1 MNKIKWISLLLSA
14 SYILSLF
21 GYWKG
26 VDASVDFQRGIDI
39 IGLYPVFII
48 GLSLALFGFFKKDAV
63 IVSYIGV
70 AILIIGEVAY
80 LLDWK
85 HIFQGINLTYSMKHI
100 HFSAI
105 ISLVCATALLFI
117 AVLQQKYN
125 NKMLDSTTS
134 K

>member
-14 SYILSLF
+14 SCILSLF

-70 AILIIGEVAY
+70 AILIIGEVAGS
-80 LLDWK
+80 
-85 HIFQGINLTYSMKHI
+85 IFFKE
-100 HFSAI
+100 
-105 ISLVCATALLFI
+105 
-117 AVLQQKYN
+117 
-125 NKMLDSTTS
+125 ST
-134 K
+134 

>member
-39 IGLYPVFII
+39 TGLYPVYII

-63 IVSYIGV
+63 IASYIGA

-85 HIFQGINLTYSMKHI
+85 HVFQGINLTYSMKYI
-100 HFSAI
+100 HSSAI
-105 ISLVCATALLFI
+105 ISLVCATTLLFI

-125 NKMLDSTTS
+125 KKMLDSTTS
-134 K
+134 R

>member
-48 GLSLALFGFFKKDAV
+48 GLSLALFVFFKKDAV

-80 LLDWK
+80 LLDWR

-100 HFSAI
+100 HSSAI

-125 NKMLDSTTS
+125 NKILDSTTS